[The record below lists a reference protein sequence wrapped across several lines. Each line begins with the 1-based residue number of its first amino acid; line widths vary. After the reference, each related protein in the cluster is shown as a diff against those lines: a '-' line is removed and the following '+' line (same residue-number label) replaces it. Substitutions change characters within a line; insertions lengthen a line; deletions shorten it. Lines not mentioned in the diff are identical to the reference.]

1 MSRRVVRIAT
11 RGSAL
16 ALAQSR
22 LVAERLV
29 AAHPEIEIEVLS
41 VQTRGDQQ
49 RHSPLWKLE
58 GYGFFTTQVEAALL
72 EGRADA
78 AVHSFKDMP
87 TRTDPRLTIAAI
99 FERRYPQDA
108 AAAVEGVH
116 CLEELAAG
124 ARIGTSSPRRIAQ
137 IKALRPDVEVRP
149 LRGNVQTRL
158 EAVDSGALEAVIV
171 ARAGLER
178 LGLAERMAFC
188 FDPTVF
194 LPAPAQGALAIQTR
208 SDDAQMCRLA
218 ACLHDPPTAI
228 AVQAERAVLAALH
241 PGCHAP
247 VGVYAQLVG
256 EAIEITAFA
265 AALEGTP
272 CVRRHVR
279 GPQNQAQTLAIELV
293 EQLRNAGVEAII
305 NPFQERQ

>member
-58 GYGFFTTQVEAALL
+58 GYGFFTTQVEATLL

-149 LRGNVQTRL
+149 LRGTC
-158 EAVDSGALEAVIV
+158 ADPFGGVDSGALEAVIV

-178 LGLAERMAFC
+178 LDWPSGWPFC
-188 FDPTVF
+188 FDSDGVSSCPG
-194 LPAPAQGALAIQTR
+194 PGGLAI
-208 SDDAQMCRLA
+208 SD
-218 ACLHDPPTAI
+218 
-228 AVQAERAVLAALH
+228 AL
-241 PGCHAP
+241 
-247 VGVYAQLVG
+247 
-256 EAIEITAFA
+256 
-265 AALEGTP
+265 
-272 CVRRHVR
+272 R
-279 GPQNQAQTLAIELV
+279 
-293 EQLRNAGVEAII
+293 
-305 NPFQERQ
+305 